1 MRSDVGEQ
9 GSKTGQDGRGATAR
23 SKSITV
29 RMHDGELDA
38 VDAWIAGQPDP
49 KPKRPEAIRILVRA
63 AVSEPS
69 AGRRLSANMTASPPQ
84 LRAARGFLGISQAQL
99 AEATGLPVGIIR
111 RAEDNRNAF
120 AVPVAAVGLIVS
132 AFEAVGV
139 EFTYGNAPGVRLRTK
154 PA

>member
-1 MRSDVGEQ
+1 MGEQ
-9 GSKTGQDGRGATAR
+9 GSKTGQAGRGATAR

-63 AVSEPS
+63 AVNEPGS
-69 AGRRLSANMTASPPQ
+69 GRGMSANRTASPPQ
-84 LRAARGFLGISQAQL
+84 LRAARGLLGISQTQL
-99 AEATGLPVGIIR
+99 AAATGLPVRMIR
-111 RAEDNRNAF
+111 RAENNWNRF
-120 AVPVAAVGLIVS
+120 GVPTTAVEQIAN

-139 EFTYGNAPGVRLRTK
+139 EFTYGNTPGVRLRTE